1 MNNAEPPNGVA
12 VTPEALRV
20 TAGKLRRCTP
30 ELAGLGRPPGALRA
44 AHRQARQ
51 ACADFERGAK
61 CYTAAAP
68 VLYSAQAGK
77 LLNACAADTN
87 HGSDL
92 IGLAVAEGSMIAPG
106 N

>member
-1 MNNAEPPNGVA
+1 MNNAGPPNGVA
-12 VTPEALRV
+12 VTPAALRV

-30 ELAGLGRPPGALRA
+30 ELAGLGPPPGPLRA
-44 AHRQARQ
+44 AYKEARQ

-68 VLYSAQAGK
+68 ALNSAQAGK
-77 LLNACAADTN
+77 LLNSCAADTN
-87 HGSDL
+87 RGSDH
-92 IGLAVAEGSMIAPG
+92 IGLAVGEGSSIAPG